1 MITEINAQLLNTLQ
15 EPEASH
21 KIIKDRFPNPRN
33 ALIYT
38 FQRRPR
44 KCPAMKPFMK
54 VQSYDVTNGG
64 KLLTF
69 FSASLQQCQ

>member
-1 MITEINAQLLNTLQ
+1 MITEIDIQLLNTLQ

-21 KIIKDRFPNPRN
+21 KIIKDGFPNPRN
-33 ALIYT
+33 AFIY
-38 FQRRPR
+38 QRRPP
-44 KCPAMKPFMK
+44 KCPAVKPFMK

-69 FSASLQQCQ
+69 FSASLHQ